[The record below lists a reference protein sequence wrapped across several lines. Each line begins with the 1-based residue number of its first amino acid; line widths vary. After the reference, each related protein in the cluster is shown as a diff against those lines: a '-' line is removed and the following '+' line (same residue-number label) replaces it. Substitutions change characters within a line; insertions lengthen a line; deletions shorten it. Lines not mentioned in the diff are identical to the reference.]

1 MYTYYYSREEG
12 FQTPPPKSP
21 ESNVLLC
28 NFIKTSRKSVED
40 ALALN
45 VQYNNT
51 TYIKILNEVLQD
63 FDKELMNEG
72 CAL

>member
-1 MYTYYYSREEG
+1 MYKYYYSREEG
-12 FQTPPPKSP
+12 FQTPPPQSP
-21 ESNVLLC
+21 QTNIILC

-45 VQYNNT
+45 LQYNNM
-51 TYIKILNEVLQD
+51 TYVNALKEVLKD
-63 FDKELMNEG
+63 FDKELVNEG